1 MVEEKTGRL
10 VQLATAGV
18 IAWDLAEIGRFF
30 YIALLES
37 PLHTIPWL
45 AGALVI
51 YLPLQLVLVRGA
63 IRGERPRGSWWLL
76 AGVALTLAVALP
88 FGGLFM
94 VLALWVPA
102 ALALL
107 YFKPPWSLVLLAVVA
122 AIAFI
127 AALSGSLRSWE
138 AIVTGP
144 LTPTKL
150 QVAAFDT
157 MDVVWGGV
165 AFAVL
170 AWLVR
175 TVTELNDA
183 RQQLAARAVVAERRR
198 IDDEVDRT
206 VGAALE
212 HIIAA
217 GEQAVELAG
226 VRDRAA
232 AERELVRLT
241 GLSRATLADSRG
253 LLTGYRQT
261 SAEAE
266 LRAAITLL
274 TAGGVQ
280 VNLELPDAG
289 LPSELPDG
297 LRAKLRALI
306 ADALRDQCAA
316 SECTLTVAAADG
328 TLDVSFR
335 RVAAA
340 LGREGA
346 A

>member
-1 MVEEKTGRL
+1 MTIPLVQAPSACLSWRHPGRGIPCCHASGGRVREVPSAVVEEKTGRL

-127 AALSGSLRSWE
+127 AALSRSLRS
-138 AIVTGP
+138 
-144 LTPTKL
+144 TPW
-150 QVAAFDT
+150 
-157 MDVVWGGV
+157 MWC
-165 AFAVL
+165 
-170 AWLVR
+170 
-175 TVTELNDA
+175 
-183 RQQLAARAVVAERRR
+183 
-198 IDDEVDRT
+198 
-206 VGAALE
+206 GAAWRSPSWPGWS
-212 HIIAA
+212 AP
-217 GEQAVELAG
+217 
-226 VRDRAA
+226 
-232 AERELVRLT
+232 
-241 GLSRATLADSRG
+241 SRNSTTRG
-253 LLTGYRQT
+253 
-261 SAEAE
+261 SSS
-266 LRAAITLL
+266 
-274 TAGGVQ
+274 
-280 VNLELPDAG
+280 P
-289 LPSELPDG
+289 P
-297 LRAKLRALI
+297 
-306 ADALRDQCAA
+306 
-316 SECTLTVAAADG
+316 
-328 TLDVSFR
+328 
-335 RVAAA
+335 
-340 LGREGA
+340 GR
-346 A
+346 